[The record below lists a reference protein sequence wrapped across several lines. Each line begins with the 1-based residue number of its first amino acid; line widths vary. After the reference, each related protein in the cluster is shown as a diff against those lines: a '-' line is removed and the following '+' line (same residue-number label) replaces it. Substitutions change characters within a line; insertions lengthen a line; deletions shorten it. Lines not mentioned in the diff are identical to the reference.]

1 MFADQFLKE
10 VEFTNAN
17 FQFYSY
23 GAYVVIKSGKF
34 DWNSY
39 EYLCNTSLFQ
49 NTSDHYKVSCYPR
62 HEFEAPKRS
71 EEGTI
76 ECVASEK
83 YGVSF

>member
-1 MFADQFLKE
+1 M
-10 VEFTNAN
+10 
-17 FQFYSY
+17 
-23 GAYVVIKSGKF
+23 VIKSGKF
-34 DWNSY
+34 DWSCY
-39 EYLCNTSLFQ
+39 EYLCNTTLLQ